1 LWNQEGERVL
11 TDKRFKKNYPDLI
24 VKLRNMKLWDKGIEP
39 DPSVIEFTSGRD
51 RETDLCLA
59 EWDIIGSMAHAIMLS
74 EAGLI
79 YVNEKDDLLNSLHS
93 LFIRAVKNEL
103 KIETGI
109 EDIHSQ
115 IEKEL
120 SMLLGPAGKK
130 IHTGRSRNDQVL
142 LDIRLYTRSE
152 IDRTAV
158 KTFRLFNKLQTLSE
172 EYKEVLLP
180 GYTHMQPA
188 MVSSFGL
195 WFGAYSESLADDLFL
210 LSGARVLNNRN
221 PLGTAAGYGTA
232 LPINRRRTTELLEFE
247 DIVINSAY
255 AGLNRGKVE
264 MAVASS
270 IASIARTLA
279 RFSADMILYMSSEFR
294 FIDFPDEFVTG
305 SSIMPQKKNPDVFEI
320 IRARA
325 NRIQVVPQEIA
336 MITSNL
342 TSGYNRDLQLLKSL
356 IFNSFVELNE
366 CIDIL
371 ILMLGEVKVRRDITE
386 DPAYNNIFS
395 TEEVN
400 SLVRKGIPF
409 RDAYKR
415 VAAMVGKAP
424 FRATSTGDY
433 THEGSIGNLCNDK
446 IMQKALAIINCFTG
460 SSSEE
465 IEGKLMK
472 LITS

>member
-1 LWNQEGERVL
+1 
-11 TDKRFKKNYPDLI
+11 
-24 VKLRNMKLWDKGIEP
+24 MKLWDKGIDP
-39 DPSVIEFTSGRD
+39 DPSIIEFTSGRD
-51 RETDLCLA
+51 RETDSCLA

-74 EAGLI
+74 DSGLI
-79 YVNEKDDLLNSLHS
+79 SGNEKDDLLNSLHS
-93 LFIRAVKNEL
+93 LFIRAAKNEL
-103 KIETGI
+103 VIEPGI

-120 SMLLGPAGKK
+120 SLLLGPAGKK

-142 LDIRLYTRSE
+142 LDIRLYTRAE
-152 IDRTAV
+152 IDRTAL
-158 KTFRLFNKLQTLSE
+158 KTFRLFNKLQSLSE

-210 LSGARVLNNRN
+210 LSGARILNNRN
-221 PLGTAAGYGTA
+221 PLGTAAGYGTT

-247 DIVINSAY
+247 DIVFNSAY

-270 IASIARTLA
+270 LASVARTLS
-279 RFSADMILYMSSEFR
+279 RFSADLILYMSAEFR

-336 MITSNL
+336 MITANL
-342 TSGYNRDLQLLKSL
+342 SSGYNRDLQLLKSL
-356 IFNSFVELNE
+356 IFNSFLELNE

-371 ILMLGEVKVRRDITE
+371 ILMLGGVMIRRNITE
-386 DPAYNNIFS
+386 DPAYNSIFS

-400 SLVRKGIPF
+400 RLVRMGVPF

-415 VAAMVGKAP
+415 VSAMVGKTP
-424 FRATSTGDY
+424 FKVTSVSDY

-446 IMQKALAIINCFTG
+446 ILLKTGSTMKSFGG
-460 SSSEE
+460 SSSAE
-465 IEGKLMK
+465 IEEKLMK
-472 LITS
+472 LRTS